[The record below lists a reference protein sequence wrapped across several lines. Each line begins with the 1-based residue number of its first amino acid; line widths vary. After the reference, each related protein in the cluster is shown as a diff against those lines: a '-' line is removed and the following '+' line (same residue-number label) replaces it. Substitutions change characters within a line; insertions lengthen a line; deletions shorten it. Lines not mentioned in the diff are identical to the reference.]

1 MALGHG
7 DPTERRDGGRS
18 DAPASETIVVA
29 MSRLRLAAA
38 VCAAAA
44 SLVCVPA
51 TAHAAAQR
59 PTVLLAFYPLSDKPP
74 EDPALPETPILD
86 RLDQRPELSLG
97 LLGATQGRYD
107 PFQALLDLTQGT
119 RVSRAAYNPD
129 KEPPLALYPQGKGGL
144 IQGWLDARARAESAP
159 ADIVPGLLGQSVPGG
174 IAYAGLTTGDNVE
187 AVVAADRTGRIGRVS
202 LGDSASLPLR
212 AQRLLDDHQV
222 VAAGL
227 PTGDKGAEVLGELLE
242 KRRPGELVIVIQS
255 PPPRRAPQLLPVG
268 VLGMGKPSSI
278 TSDTTRR
285 TGLVAGIDVMPTVLD
300 HIGVKVPKEV
310 KGEPIR
316 LEGKRDA
323 DMLRDLDDR
332 LRVVGPRRFPALE
345 TLLATWLAITF
356 LLGLLQDRRGIR
368 TSLRLG
374 ALAFMWVLPMLLVT
388 AALAPSRTAELA
400 ILAGGTFLLA
410 VITDRLVPWPRAPMV
425 PAAVTVVSY
434 VVDLALGSDL
444 IIRSLLGSNPRFGSR
459 YFGIGNE
466 LEAAIPV
473 LMFIGLAALMAHEGR
488 SRRGAAIF
496 AGCGLLLGAA
506 VGSGRLGA
514 DVGGVITIGAGTA
527 VATLLMLP
535 GGVTKRGIAIAIVA
549 PVLALVALAGLDLAT
564 GGNGHF
570 TRTVLHAEGE
580 GAIQDIVLRRYELAF
595 NVLKRGFMPFAT
607 AIAILA
613 ILYGLKYRSRILGP
627 LRGSPAWDAA
637 LGGSLA
643 CALAGALANDSGPL
657 LLLIAAFVLLIAVS
671 YVRGDPALARDPLDD
686 PGYR

>member
-1 MALGHG
+1 M
-7 DPTERRDGGRS
+7 
-18 DAPASETIVVA
+18 A

-44 SLVCVPA
+44 GLVCVPA

-74 EDPALPETPILD
+74 EDPSLPETPILD
-86 RLDQRPELSLG
+86 RLDQAPNLSLG
-97 LLGATQGRYD
+97 LVGATQGRYD

-119 RVSRAAYNPD
+119 RVSRAAYDPD
-129 KEPPLALYPQGKGGL
+129 EEPKLALYPDGRGGL

-159 ADIVPGLLGQSVPGG
+159 ADIVPGLLGQTVPGG
-174 IAYAGLTTGDNVE
+174 IAYAGLTTRGEGDNVE
-187 AVVAADRTGRIGRVS
+187 AVVAANRTGRVGRVS
-202 LGDSASLPLR
+202 LGDSESLPGR
-212 AQRLLDDHQV
+212 IDRLLRKHRV

-227 PTGDKGAEVLGELLE
+227 PTGDRGKEVLDRLVEQ
-242 KRRPGELVIVIQS
+242 RRPGQLIIAMQS
-255 PPPRRAPQLLPVG
+255 PPSRRAPQLLPVG
-268 VLGMGKPSSI
+268 IVGLGGGGDPSSI

-285 TGLVAGIDVMPTVLD
+285 TGLVAGIDILPTVLD
-300 HIGVKVPKEV
+300 HIRVKVPDEV
-310 KGEPIR
+310 KGQPIEPTGER
-316 LEGKRDA
+316 NA
-323 DMLRDLDDR
+323 DTLRDLDDR

-345 TLLATWLAITF
+345 TLLATWLAVTL

-388 AALAPSRTAELA
+388 AALAPSETAELA
-400 ILAGGTFLLA
+400 IIAGGTFLLA
-410 VITDRLVPWPRAPMV
+410 ALTDRFVPWPRAPMI
-425 PAAVTVVSY
+425 PAAVTIVAY
-434 VVDLALGSDL
+434 VVDLAFGSDL

-466 LEAAIPV
+466 LEAALPV
-473 LMFIGLAALMAHEGR
+473 IMFIGLAALMAHQGR
-488 SRRGAAIF
+488 SRRGAATF
-496 AGCGLLLGAA
+496 AACGVFLGLA

-535 GGVTKRGIAIAIVA
+535 GGVTKRGIAIAIVTPILA
-549 PVLALVALAGLDLAT
+549 LAVLAALDLAT

-570 TRTVLHAEGE
+570 TRTVLNAEGE
-580 GAIQDIVLRRYELAF
+580 GALEDIVLRRYELAF

-613 ILYGLKYRSRILGP
+613 ILYGLKYRPRILGS
-627 LRGSPAWDAA
+627 LSGSPVVGRRARRVARVRARRRPGERLGAA
-637 LGGSLA
+637 AAAHRGICPAHRGRLRA
-643 CALAGALANDSGPL
+643 RGPGPR
-657 LLLIAAFVLLIAVS
+657 A
-671 YVRGDPALARDPLDD
+671 
-686 PGYR
+686 